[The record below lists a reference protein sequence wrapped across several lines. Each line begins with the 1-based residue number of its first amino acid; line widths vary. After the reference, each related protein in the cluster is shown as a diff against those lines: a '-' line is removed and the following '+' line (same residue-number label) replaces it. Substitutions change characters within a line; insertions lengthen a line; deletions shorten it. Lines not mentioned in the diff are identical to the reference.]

1 MSYPPFPPPGSQ
13 GLPDDDPTQQVVT
26 CYRHPDRRAG
36 VGCQRCGRPI
46 CPSCMMTAS
55 VGFQCPECVHSAAG
69 SSPHLTLGALR
80 HGRPIATISLIVLNV
95 VVYGLSGVNSYGG
108 RLNIDGATLYLRGLL
123 AGQCIRSDGQW
134 YRLITGGFLHAGLL
148 HLGMNMFALWIIGQA
163 LEPVIGRLRFV
174 LVYMVALLGG
184 SAGVMLLSPN
194 SPTIGA
200 SGAIFGMF
208 GALLVVQL
216 MRGVNAWQSGIISLI
231 AVNLLFTF
239 AIPGISIGGHVGGL
253 ITGAAAMGVLSVGRD
268 VAHQGPAE
276 HAGRAVLT
284 GFLGV
289 ALFALGLAL
298 AQRAGYVPPGY
309 CP

>member
-1 MSYPPFPPPGSQ
+1 
-13 GLPDDDPTQQVVT
+13 
-26 CYRHPDRRAG
+26 
-36 VGCQRCGRPI
+36 
-46 CPSCMMTAS
+46 
-55 VGFQCPECVHSAAG
+55 
-69 SSPHLTLGALR
+69 
-80 HGRPIATISLIVLNV
+80 
-95 VVYGLSGVNSYGG
+95 
-108 RLNIDGATLYLRGLL
+108 
-123 AGQCIRSDGQW
+123 
-134 YRLITGGFLHAGLL
+134 
-148 HLGMNMFALWIIGQA
+148 MFALWIIGQD

-216 MRGVNAWQSGIISLI
+216 MRGVNPWQSGTVPLI
-231 AVNLLFTF
+231 AVNLLLTF

-253 ITGAAAMGVLSVGRD
+253 VTGAAAMGVLSVGRD
-268 VAHQGPAE
+268 VAHQGPGE

-284 GFLGV
+284 GLFGV
-289 ALFALGLAL
+289 ALFAVGLAL
-298 AQRAGYVPPGY
+298 AQRAGYVPPGS